1 MNKFALLLVL
11 AALPAFVLAQES
23 TDNKPKPFLP
33 VLPQAHSGIGRIG
46 VRLIFDKD
54 TGLPQIIGLTRGG
67 PASDAGFL
75 IGDVIIKIDKNY
87 TYTLTQDEVKLAL
100 HGEPSTGV
108 ELTVQRG
115 DDPHFIVRAVERRVL
130 HADVEEAVPSNKLP
144 ETVFPSHDPTF

>member
-1 MNKFALLLVL
+1 MNKFSLLIVL
-11 AALPAFVLAQES
+11 AALPALALAQDS
-23 TDNKPKPFLP
+23 PDAKPKPFLP
-33 VLPQAHSGIGRIG
+33 VLPEQHSGIGRIG
-46 VRLIFDKD
+46 VRLAFDKD
-54 TGLPQIIGLTRGG
+54 TGMPQIIGLTRGG

-87 TYTLTQDEVKLAL
+87 TNTLTQDEVKLAL

-115 DDPHFIVRAVERRVL
+115 DDPKYIVRAVERRVL
-130 HADVEEAVPSNKLP
+130 HADVEEVVPATKLP

>member
-1 MNKFALLLVL
+1 MTKFALVILL
-11 AALPAFVLAQES
+11 ASLPALAPAQ
-23 TDNKPKPFLP
+23 DAADKPKPFEP
-33 VLPQAHSGIGRIG
+33 VLPQAHSGVGRIG
-46 VRLIFDKD
+46 VRLAFSKD
-54 TGLPQIIGLTRGG
+54 TGMPQIIGLTRGG

-75 IGDVIIKIDKNY
+75 IGDVIVKIDKNY
-87 TYTLTQDEVKLAL
+87 TNTLSQDEVKLAL

-130 HADVEEAVPSNKLP
+130 NGDTEEVVPSTKMP